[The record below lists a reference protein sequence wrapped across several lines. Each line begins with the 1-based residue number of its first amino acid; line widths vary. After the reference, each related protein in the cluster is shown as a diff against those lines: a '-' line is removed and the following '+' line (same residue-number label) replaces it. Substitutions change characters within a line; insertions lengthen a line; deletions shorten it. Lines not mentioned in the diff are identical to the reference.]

1 MPTKQELHARLDALN
16 AKLTDAR
23 SELDFKH
30 SLNDGHHLTSG
41 ELVARYLYLKEAL
54 DNDIAAAE
62 AHGHRVGA
70 LEQDA
75 MTWIESIDLNM
86 A

>member
-1 MPTKQELHARLDALN
+1 MPIKQELHARLDALN
-16 AKLTDAR
+16 AKITDAR

-30 SLNDGHHLTSG
+30 SLNDGHNLTSG
-41 ELVARYLYLKEAL
+41 ELLARYLYLKEAL
-54 DNDIAAAE
+54 DGDVAAAE

-70 LEQDA
+70 LEQDT
-75 MTWIESIDLNM
+75 MTWIEGIDLSM